1 MSAASKAAYGQDA
14 HGHAGHGHDD
24 GHGDHGQTHG
34 SFKGYMTGFVL
45 SIILT
50 AIPFILVMGNVL
62 GNDRLTG
69 IVIMGFAVVQIVVHM
84 IYFLHMNTKSESGW
98 TFLALIFTLTLVIIT
113 LTGSLWV
120 MYHLNTNMMPM
131 HMHTR

>member
-1 MSAASKAAYGQDA
+1 MSAASNAGHGHAAHGAHDAHDA
-14 HGHAGHGHDD
+14 HGHD
-24 GHGDHGQTHG
+24 DHGGSHG

-45 SIILT
+45 SVILT
-50 AIPFILVMGNVL
+50 AIPFILVMANVL

-69 IVIMGFAVVQIVVHM
+69 LVIMGFAVVQIVVHM
-84 IYFLHMNTKSESGW
+84 IYFLHMNTKSEGGW
-98 TFLALIFTLTLVIIT
+98 TILALIFTLTLVIIT

>member
-1 MSAASKAAYGQDA
+1 MSAASNARQP
-14 HGHAGHGHDD
+14 HGHGAHPHDAA
-24 GHGDHGQTHG
+24 HGDHGGSHG

-45 SIILT
+45 SVILT
-50 AIPFILVMGNVL
+50 AIPFILVMGDVL

-69 IVIMGFAVVQIVVHM
+69 LVIMGFAVVQIVVHM
-84 IYFLHMNTKSESGW
+84 IYFLHMNTKSEGGW
-98 TFLALIFTLTLVIIT
+98 TILALIFTLTLVIIT

-131 HMHTR
+131 HMNMR